1 MVCRMLI
8 NLIFIV
14 MPTKNNEIVY
24 VAPSYEDLQHD
35 HLVFNEDGDCL
46 VANFH
51 SNVSLMM
58 RLDSLQITSHEL
70 ERLRDDLRESA
81 AAAPVDTSDKT
92 DSELI
97 NSVPSRYIS
106 TLSEQEEYLK
116 TLAKQHKESVAKVK
130 EEELKREN
138 EEKEKSAEEEFSRK
152 FASLFGGD

>member
-1 MVCRMLI
+1 MAC
-8 NLIFIV
+8 
-14 MPTKNNEIVY
+14 NNKKIVY

-35 HLVFNEDGDCL
+35 HLVFDNDGDCL
-46 VANFH
+46 EVNLH

-81 AAAPVDTSDKT
+81 IAAPVDTSDKT

-116 TLAKQHKESVAKVK
+116 SLAKQHKESIAKVK

>member
-1 MVCRMLI
+1 MT
-8 NLIFIV
+8 
-14 MPTKNNEIVY
+14 TKNNEIVY

-35 HLVFNEDGDCL
+35 HLEFNEDGECL
-46 VANFH
+46 IANFH

-58 RLDSLQITSHEL
+58 RLDSLQITTHEL
-70 ERLRDDLRESA
+70 ERLRSDLRESA
-81 AAAPVDTSDKT
+81 ISASVDTSDKS

-97 NSVPSRYIS
+97 SSVPSRYIS

-116 TLAKQHKESVAKVK
+116 SLAKEHKESLAKMEK
-130 EEELKREN
+130 EKLEREN

>member
-1 MVCRMLI
+1 MD
-8 NLIFIV
+8 
-14 MPTKNNEIVY
+14 KNNTIVY

-35 HLVFNEDGDCL
+35 HLVFDADGNCL
-46 VANFH
+46 EVNLH

-81 AAAPVDTSDKT
+81 IAAPVDTSDKT
-92 DSELI
+92 DTELI

-116 TLAKQHKESVAKVK
+116 TLAKQHKESVAKL
-130 EEELKREN
+130 EEEQTKREN
-138 EEKEKSAEEEFSRK
+138 EEKEKNAQEEFAAK
-152 FASLFGGD
+152 FAALFGGD

>member
-1 MVCRMLI
+1 MSKVSG
-8 NLIFIV
+8 
-14 MPTKNNEIVY
+14 EIVY

-35 HLVFNEDGDCL
+35 HLIFNEDGDCL
-46 VANFH
+46 ECNFH

-81 AAAPVDTSDKT
+81 IAASVDTSDKT
-92 DSELI
+92 DTELI

-116 TLAKQHKESVAKVK
+116 MLAKQHKESVSKM
-130 EEELKREN
+130 EEEQTKREN
-138 EEKEKSAEEEFSRK
+138 EEKEKNAQEEFAAK
-152 FASLFGGD
+152 FASLFSD

>member
-1 MVCRMLI
+1 MS
-8 NLIFIV
+8 
-14 MPTKNNEIVY
+14 TKNNEIVY

-35 HLVFNEDGDCL
+35 HLEFNEDGDCL

-81 AAAPVDTSDKT
+81 AAAPIDTSDKT

-97 NSVPSRYIS
+97 NSVPSRFIS

-116 TLAKQHKESVAKVK
+116 ALAKQHKDTITKF
-130 EEELKREN
+130 EEQQTKKEN
-138 EEKEKSAEEEFSRK
+138 EEKEKNAEEEFSRK
-152 FASLFGGD
+152 FAALFGGD

>member
-1 MVCRMLI
+1 MDS
-8 NLIFIV
+8 N
-14 MPTKNNEIVY
+14 KKIVY

-35 HLVFNEDGDCL
+35 HLVFDNDGNCL
-46 VANFH
+46 EVSLH

-81 AAAPVDTSDKT
+81 IAAPVDTSDKT

-97 NSVPSRYIS
+97 SSVPSRYIS
-106 TLSEQEEYLK
+106 TLSEQEAYLK
-116 TLAKQHKESVAKVK
+116 ALAKQHKDSVSKM
-130 EEELKREN
+130 EEEQKKREN

-152 FASLFGGD
+152 FASLFSN

>member
-1 MVCRMLI
+1 
-8 NLIFIV
+8 

-35 HLVFNEDGDCL
+35 HLEFNDDGDCL

-106 TLSEQEEYLK
+106 TLSEQEDYLK
-116 TLAKQHKESVAKVK
+116 ALAKQHKESVSKFEEQQAKK
-130 EEELKREN
+130 EN
-138 EEKEKSAEEEFSRK
+138 EEKEKNAEEEFSRK
-152 FASLFGGD
+152 FAALFGGD

>member
-1 MVCRMLI
+1 MD
-8 NLIFIV
+8 
-14 MPTKNNEIVY
+14 KNNTIVY

-35 HLVFNEDGDCL
+35 HLVFNADGECL
-46 VANFH
+46 EVNLH

-81 AAAPVDTSDKT
+81 IAAPVDTSDKT
-92 DSELI
+92 DVELI

-116 TLAKQHKESVAKVK
+116 TLAMQHKDSVAKM
-130 EEELKREN
+130 EEEQTKREN
-138 EEKEKSAEEEFSRK
+138 EEKEKNAEEEFSRK
-152 FASLFGGD
+152 FAALFSGD

>member
-1 MVCRMLI
+1 
-8 NLIFIV
+8 

-35 HLVFNEDGDCL
+35 HLEFNEDGECL

-81 AAAPVDTSDKT
+81 AAAPIDTSDKS

-116 TLAKQHKESVAKVK
+116 NLAKQHKETVSKF
-130 EEELKREN
+130 EEEEAKREN
-138 EEKEKSAEEEFSRK
+138 EEREKSAEEEFSKK
-152 FASLFGGD
+152 FAALFGGD

>member
-1 MVCRMLI
+1 MI
-8 NLIFIV
+8 NS
-14 MPTKNNEIVY
+14 NNEIVY

-35 HLVFNEDGDCL
+35 HLVFNEDGVCL
-46 VANFH
+46 ECNFH

-58 RLDSLQITSHEL
+58 RLDSLQITAYEL

-81 AAAPVDTSDKT
+81 IAAPIDTSDKT

-116 TLAKQHKESVAKVK
+116 TLAKQHKESVAKV
-130 EEELKREN
+130 EEAQIKREN
-138 EEKEKSAEEEFSRK
+138 EEKEKNAEEEFASK
-152 FASLFGGD
+152 FASLFGGN

>member
-1 MVCRMLI
+1 MD
-8 NLIFIV
+8 
-14 MPTKNNEIVY
+14 KNKKIVY

-35 HLVFNEDGDCL
+35 HLVFNDDGECL
-46 VANFH
+46 EVNLH

-81 AAAPVDTSDKT
+81 IAAPVDTSDKT

-116 TLAKQHKESVAKVK
+116 TLAKQHKESVSKM
-130 EEELKREN
+130 EEEQARREN
-138 EEKEKSAEEEFSRK
+138 EEKEKNAQEEFASK
-152 FASLFGGD
+152 FAALFGGD